1 MPTKTQFTYTVPS
14 MNPEGIK
21 PAYISPTG
29 IVTFQDSAGNYIP
42 PNQSQC
48 EAYGYTYNKDK
59 GTCEAFNYF
68 PHEIYKDETS
78 IKVGQDN
85 YTGIGTDNALISGT
99 NNHIEGFSTNSFII
113 GESNLL
119 NRAVNNSSI
128 TGTLGNATAQN
139 SIVLG
144 GNSLADTTGKR
155 QLTFCMYGG
164 QTTGSGTLSS
174 YLNSVSGEYYVV
186 PENAAIYFQADVLA
200 VRIGGSSGSGAVG
213 DFGSWIER
221 GVVINKSGTLSI
233 ARERVTVQDSGTTTN
248 WRPTAA
254 VASSNFKIN
263 IRGAADMTIDWS
275 ISMKLTQLQTSVAL

>member
-1 MPTKTQFTYTVPS
+1 MGEFRYTVPS
-14 MNPEGIK
+14 INLEGIK
-21 PAYISPTG
+21 PSYISPRG
-29 IVTFQDSAGNYIP
+29 VVTFQDSAGNYIP

-48 EAYGYTYNKDK
+48 EAYGYTYNKDT

-68 PHEIYKDETS
+68 PQEIYKDETS
-78 IKVGQDN
+78 IKGGQNN
-85 YTGIGTDNALISGT
+85 YTGIGTNNALISGT
-99 NNHIEGFSTNSFII
+99 NNHIDGYSTNVFII
-113 GESNLL
+113 GDSNLI
-119 NRAVNNSSI
+119 NRAVNNSSV
-128 TGTLGNATAQN
+128 TGLLGNATADN

-144 GNSLADTTGKR
+144 GNSHDEDTTGKR

-164 QTTGSGTLSS
+164 QTTGAGTITS
-174 YLNSVSGEYYVV
+174 YLNAVSGEYYVV
-186 PENAAIYFQADVLA
+186 PENAAIYFQADCLA

-213 DFGSWIER
+213 DFASFIER
-221 GVVINKSGTLSI
+221 GVVINKSGALSI

-254 VASSNFKIN
+254 VASDNFKIN